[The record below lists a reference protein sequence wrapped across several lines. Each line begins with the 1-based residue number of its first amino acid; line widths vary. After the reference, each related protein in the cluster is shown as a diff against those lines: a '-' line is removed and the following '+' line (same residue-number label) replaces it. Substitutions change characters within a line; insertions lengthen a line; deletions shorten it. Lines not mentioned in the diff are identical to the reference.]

1 MHFFSLSFGILASLT
16 LAVTALPAT
25 IAQAGVVSRSNGVHT
40 FLVSPAEFT
49 NWLST
54 TDANLTFIG
63 KPITQRDLES
73 RQSLNTMVTYCTNLV
88 DNVCGGTC
96 TVYNGG
102 PTCLQ
107 AGGTNCL
114 AATNNVGFC
123 DGGNCDGSCNEL
135 ASCGTP
141 LDNNF
146 CATPGTGSIVV
157 GA

>member
-25 IAQAGVVSRSNGVHT
+25 AGVVSRSNGVHT

-88 DNVCGGTC
+88 DNVCGGTS
-96 TVYNGG
+96 
-102 PTCLQ
+102 
-107 AGGTNCL
+107 GGTNCL